1 MLNRNILFA
10 SALCLSG
17 TAFAETFQTELQLG
31 FDDGDYS
38 FSESS
43 EVDISGRL
51 YFDRVKTK
59 SSQPLFNHELSH
71 LTSRVDIGYAVYEE
85 KSDVSNEEEDID
97 GIAFAT
103 RYFLGNGGAFL
114 GAGYSLADGE
124 FVNSSEVTEGDLTVS
139 NVELGYLFLNK
150 GEVAFSIRNVNSEWD
165 VFSQSNSQNLGE
177 AEIDSRVYVL
187 SGLTTMA
194 SPVAGHSVSLEM
206 EYARAFVESQV
217 TKRSGTPVFEPVN
230 KEYEKQAGFTGNY
243 HIGRL
248 TTVSAGFTYNGSD
261 DLENA
266 GDFKEYELS
275 ATHFFTDRVAVGIS
289 WERTLY
295 SEQGE
300 GADTDVGIVLGMR
313 I

>member
-17 TAFAETFQTELQLG
+17 TTFAETFQTELQLG

-59 SSQPLFNHELSH
+59 SSLPLFNHELSH
-71 LTSRVDIGYAVYEE
+71 LTSRVDVGYVIYEE
-85 KSDVSNEEEDID
+85 KSDVSDEENDTD
-97 GIAFAT
+97 GIMIST
-103 RYFLGNGGAFL
+103 RYFVGNSGAFL
-114 GAGYSLADGE
+114 GTGYALYDGE
-124 FVNSSEVTEGDLTVS
+124 AESSFDVVEAELTAF
-139 NVELGYLFLNK
+139 NFELGYLFLNK
-150 GEVAFSIRNVNSEWD
+150 GEVTFSIRDMNNEGAIFLRSD
-165 VFSQSNSQNLGE
+165 SQNRSE
-177 AEIDSRVYVL
+177 VEIDNRVYVL

-194 SPVAGHSVSLEM
+194 SPIAGHSVSLEM
-206 EYARAFVESQV
+206 EYARTFVESQV
-217 TKRSGTPVFEPVN
+217 TKRSGIPVFEPVD

-261 DLENA
+261 ELANA

-300 GADTDVGIVLGMR
+300 GADTDVGIVFGMR